1 MSTLPSPAAAPA
13 APHPDQAAP
22 DKLTPLLEHWRK
34 VPGGLLPL
42 LHEVQ
47 AAFGYVPSTTVP
59 RIARALGL
67 SRAEVHGVIS
77 FYHDFRSQ
85 PPAQHRLRVCQAESC
100 QAMGSQA
107 LTTALEQRLGCKLDQ
122 PRADGTW
129 ALESVYCLGLCAAS
143 PALML
148 DGQLHAR
155 VGLEQAQALIRH
167 TEEQRA

>member
-13 APHPDQAAP
+13 APNPDPAAP
-22 DKLTPLLEHWRK
+22 DQLAPLLERWRK

-47 AAFGYVPSTTVP
+47 AAFGYVPSSTVP

-155 VGLEQAQALIRH
+155 VGLEQAQALIQH

>member
-1 MSTLPSPAAAPA
+1 MSTQQSPAASSAAPA
-13 APHPDQAAP
+13 PDDRAP
-22 DKLTPLLEHWRK
+22 DPLAALLQRWRK

-42 LHEVQ
+42 LHALQ
-47 AAFGYVPSTTVP
+47 SAIGHIPPTAVP

-77 FYHDFRSQ
+77 FYHDFRTQ

-100 QAMGSQA
+100 QAMGGRE
-107 LTTALEQRLGCKLDQ
+107 LTAALEQRLDCKLDQ
-122 PRADGTW
+122 PRADGAW

-155 VGLEQAQALIRH
+155 VGLPQASALIAQA
-167 TEEQRA
+167 EEQRG

>member
-1 MSTLPSPAAAPA
+1 M
-13 APHPDQAAP
+13 
-22 DKLTPLLEHWRK
+22 
-34 VPGGLLPL
+34 PGGLLPL

-47 AAFGYVPSTTVP
+47 AAFGYVPSSTVP

-155 VGLEQAQALIRH
+155 VGLEQAQALIQH

>member
-1 MSTLPSPAAAPA
+1 MSTHQSPAAPSAAPA
-13 APHPDQAAP
+13 PDDGAP
-22 DKLTPLLEHWRK
+22 DPLAALLQRWRK

-42 LHEVQ
+42 LHAVQ
-47 AAFGYVPSTTVP
+47 SAIGYVPPTAVP

-77 FYHDFRSQ
+77 FYHDFRTQ

-100 QAMGSQA
+100 QAMGSRE
-107 LTTALEQRLGCKLDQ
+107 LTAGLEQRLGCTLDQ

-155 VGLEQAQALIRH
+155 VGLAQAEALIQQ
-167 TEEQRA
+167 TEELRA

>member
-13 APHPDQAAP
+13 APNPDPAAP
-22 DKLTPLLEHWRK
+22 DQLAPLLERWRK

-42 LHEVQ
+42 LHDVQ
-47 AAFGYVPSTTVP
+47 AAFGYVPSSTVP

-107 LTTALEQRLGCKLDQ
+107 LTAALEQRLGCKLDQ

-155 VGLEQAQALIRH
+155 VGLEQAQTLIQH

>member
-13 APHPDQAAP
+13 APTPDPAAP
-22 DKLTPLLEHWRK
+22 DQLAPLLERWRK

-47 AAFGYVPSTTVP
+47 AAFGYVPSSTVP

-85 PPAQHRLRVCQAESC
+85 PPAQHSLRVCQAESC

-107 LTTALEQRLGCKLDQ
+107 LTAALEQRLGCKLDQ

-155 VGLEQAQALIRH
+155 VGLEQAQALIQH

>member
-1 MSTLPSPAAAPA
+1 MSTLQSPAAPSAAPA
-13 APHPDQAAP
+13 PDDGAP
-22 DKLTPLLEHWRK
+22 DPLAALLRRWRK

-42 LHEVQ
+42 LHAVQ
-47 AAFGYVPSTTVP
+47 SAIGYIPPTAVP

-77 FYHDFRSQ
+77 FYHDFHTQ

-100 QAMGSQA
+100 QAMGSRE
-107 LTTALEQRLGCKLDQ
+107 LTAGLEQRLGCKLDQ

-155 VGLEQAQALIRH
+155 VGLPQAQALIQQ
-167 TEEQRA
+167 TEELRA